1 MGRRIAIVASLRQR
15 CVVCEG
21 SGFLRVVAVLDI
33 PAVGWVTPC
42 VHCAP
47 RAGVKPIEVPVPP
60 PYRTDTRSTA

>member
-21 SGFLRVVAVLDI
+21 SGFLRVVALLDV

-42 VHCAP
+42 VHCQP
-47 RAGVKPIEVPVPP
+47 RAGVKPVPVPVPP
-60 PYRTDTRSTA
+60 PFHTDIPRSA

>member
-1 MGRRIAIVASLRQR
+1 MGRRIAVGASLRR
-15 CVVCEG
+15 FCRVCEG
-21 SGFLRVVAVLDI
+21 SGFLRVVVLLDI

-60 PYRTDTRSTA
+60 PYRVDERSAS